1 MMKSEL
7 DWAAARLFL
16 TVCRA
21 GGITASVR
29 AGTAGLSQPALS
41 ARMQA
46 LEQSIGTTLFE
57 RKPFRLTP
65 AGARF
70 RDEFEALL
78 RRAGEA
84 LDRIQRDHGKSLRV
98 AGSDVVINLH
108 LPALLAAMKLPS
120 DARLTLRDAPSGE
133 LPGLVRNEEVDIAF
147 GIMTAD
153 APKGRSPLAEALIDL
168 PFGLI
173 RPDSE
178 SAHSPAATW
187 KSLRAR
193 ILAGDPPG
201 LIGLP
206 LSNPIARHLHRSL
219 EQHGLS
225 WPVTVEVSS
234 LAHTHAYVNL
244 GLGYAM
250 ALSQGRNQ
258 PSGWFP
264 LPISIVP
271 PLRLG
276 AWYGANLPPL
286 ARRLLQI
293 ARRYTKQLQ
302 PPEHNQP
309 IVGTGPI
316 VSPRTKTASL

>member
-1 MMKSEL
+1 MIGSEL
-7 DWAAARLFL
+7 DWAGARLFL

-21 GGITASVR
+21 GGITAAVR

-46 LEQSIGTTLFE
+46 LEQSIGTSLFE

-70 RDEFEALL
+70 RDEFESLL
-78 RRAGEA
+78 RRADET
-84 LDRIQRDHGKSLRV
+84 LDRIRRDHGNSLRV
-98 AGSDVVINLH
+98 AASDVVINLH
-108 LPALLAAMKLPS
+108 LPALLAAMKLPA

-133 LPGLVRNEEVDIAF
+133 LPGLVRDEEVDIAF

-153 APKGRSPLAEALIDL
+153 APKGRSPLAEVLMDL

-173 RPDSE
+173 HPDPE
-178 SAHSPAATW
+178 AAKSPAAAW
-187 KSLRAR
+187 KDLRSR
-193 ILAGDPPG
+193 LTRGDPPG

-206 LSNPIARHLHRSL
+206 PANPIARHLRRSL

-234 LAHTHAYVNL
+234 LAHAHAYVAL
-244 GLGYAM
+244 GLGYAII
-250 ALSQGRNQ
+250 LPQGKTR
-258 PSGWFP
+258 PPGWFAIP
-264 LPISIVP
+264 VSVAP

-276 AWYGANLPPL
+276 AWHGANPPPL
-286 ARRLLQI
+286 ARRLLQV
-293 ARRYTKQLQ
+293 ARKYTREL
-302 PPEHNQP
+302 
-309 IVGTGPI
+309 GP
-316 VSPRTKTASL
+316 

>member
-1 MMKSEL
+1 MNESEL
-7 DWAAARLFL
+7 DWAGARLFL

-21 GGITASVR
+21 GGITAAVR

-46 LEQSIGTTLFE
+46 LEQSIGTILFE

-84 LDRIQRDHGKSLRV
+84 LDRIQREHGNSLRV
-98 AGSDVVINLH
+98 AASDVVINLH
-108 LPALLAAMKLPS
+108 LPALLAAMKLPP
-120 DARLTLRDAPSGE
+120 DARLTLRDAPSGD
-133 LPGLVRNEEVDIAF
+133 LPGLVRDEQVDIAF
-147 GIMTAD
+147 GIMTSD
-153 APKGRSPLAEALIDL
+153 APKGRSPLAEVLMDL

-173 RPDSE
+173 HPDPE
-178 SAHSPAATW
+178 VAKSPAAAW

-193 ILAGDPPG
+193 LIDGDPPG

-206 LSNPIARHLHRSL
+206 PANPIARHLRRSL
-219 EQHGLS
+219 EQNGLS

-234 LAHTHAYVNL
+234 LAHAHAYVAL
-244 GLGYAM
+244 GLGFAI
-250 ALSQGRNQ
+250 ALPQGMVR
-258 PSGWFP
+258 PPGWFP
-264 LPISIVP
+264 IPASVVP

-276 AWYGANLPPL
+276 AWHGANPPPL
-286 ARRLLQI
+286 ARKLLQI
-293 ARRYTKQLQ
+293 ARKYTNQLGQ
-302 PPEHNQP
+302 P
-309 IVGTGPI
+309 
-316 VSPRTKTASL
+316 